1 MREMS
6 VPINY
11 AVVEQRIISVRR
23 NKVILDMDV
32 ALLYGVATKH
42 VNQAVK
48 NNPEKFPEGY
58 VLTLTAD
65 EWNDLR
71 SKILTANH
79 SKSRVLPKAFTE
91 KGLYM
96 LATILKSEQATATTI
111 AIIETFTKLRQLTET
126 VSALNNSPSP
136 KKKESLLNQTGKLMN
151 DLLGDELQTR
161 DTETTIELNFA
172 VLKLKHTIKR
182 KE

>member
-1 MREMS
+1 MN

-11 AVVEQRIISVRR
+11 TFVEQKIISVRS
-23 NKVILDMDV
+23 NKVILDFDV
-32 ALLYGVATKH
+32 ASLYGVETKH

-58 VLTLTAD
+58 VHVLTED

-71 SKILTANH
+71 SKFLTANH
-79 SKSRVLPKAFTE
+79 SKLRVLPKAFTE

-96 LATILKSEQATATTI
+96 LATILKSNKATATTI
-111 AIIETFTKLRQLTET
+111 AIVETFTKLRWLSGAISEL
-126 VSALNNSPSP
+126 SHEPDS
-136 KKKESLLNQTGKLMN
+136 KKKKTLMNQTGDLMN
-151 DLLGDELQTR
+151 DLFGDQLHTK
-161 DTETTIELNFA
+161 DTETTIEFNLA

-182 KE
+182 K